1 MLLCGVVVVVHVVV
15 SLVVVMST
23 SLCECVSVGVAVGGV
38 AWSCD
43 DNTALSEEVE
53 VEVKGNFAVVV
64 VVVVASEGVME
75 WEMEGRFNEKI
86 FFPPRSVECGDE

>member
-1 MLLCGVVVVVHVVV
+1 
-15 SLVVVMST
+15 
-23 SLCECVSVGVAVGGV
+23 VGVAVGGV

-53 VEVKGNFAVVV
+53 VEVKGNFVVVVVV

-86 FFPPRSVECGDE
+86 FFPPRSVE